1 LGDRRRASEGRTFS
15 ITGAQPLPLL
25 LSQPPFGSGA
35 AACPRVSE
43 RDLPL
48 SVERRFSLIEPRLG
62 KAQCVGPGKVRAS
75 PRAYDVVILDEALP
89 DHSGGSLAR
98 ELRALRSNLVLVLTA
113 QENAGRLREDF
124 STDGCV
130 AIPRGTLHR

>member
-1 LGDRRRASEGRTFS
+1 LGDRRRASEGRTFA
-15 ITGAQPLPLL
+15 ITGAQPLPLF

-62 KAQCVGPGKVRAS
+62 KAQCVGPGILRRRIVSGRTPQLHSIGLCRCRQQKKGRQGDHQSFIATIAHIRDGPFLGRAS
-75 PRAYDVVILDEALP
+75 RAI
-89 DHSGGSLAR
+89 
-98 ELRALRSNLVLVLTA
+98 ALRGAT
-113 QENAGRLREDF
+113 EEGGR
-124 STDGCV
+124 
-130 AIPRGTLHR
+130 

>member
-1 LGDRRRASEGRTFS
+1 MAAEAPMRPELA
-15 ITGAQPLPLL
+15 
-25 LSQPPFGSGA
+25 GSGREA
-35 AACPRVSE
+35 
-43 RDLPL
+43 LN
-48 SVERRFSLIEPRLG
+48 
-62 KAQCVGPGKVRAS
+62 KVRAS

-113 QENAGRLREDF
+113 QENAGRLPEDF

-130 AIPRGTLHR
+130 AILEAPYTADQLKKTLKALEVDCGD